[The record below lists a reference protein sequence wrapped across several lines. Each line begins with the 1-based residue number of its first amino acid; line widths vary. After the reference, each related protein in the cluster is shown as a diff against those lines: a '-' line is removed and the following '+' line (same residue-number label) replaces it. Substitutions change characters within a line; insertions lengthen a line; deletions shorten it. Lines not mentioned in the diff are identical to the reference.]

1 MEFDL
6 MLLCLMAAEEHGQEG
21 EALLRP
27 RGHRRPTYG
36 PQVLEPLKKIWAIM
50 DFPCGRRLK
59 AILPKIIPKFE
70 AFGETELELET
81 RELLMRISGV
91 DGRKDP
97 VDVGD
102 PCEEQGSGLGL

>member
-1 MEFDL
+1 MIS
-6 MLLCLMAAEEHGQEG
+6 CSYASW
-21 EALLRP
+21 LLRNT
-27 RGHRRPTYG
+27 GRRVRLSSDPG
-36 PQVLEPLKKIWAIM
+36 AIADPPMAPQVLEPLKKIWAIM

-59 AILPKIIPKFE
+59 AILPKIIPKLE
-70 AFGETELELET
+70 AFGEIELEPET

-97 VDVGD
+97 VDGGD